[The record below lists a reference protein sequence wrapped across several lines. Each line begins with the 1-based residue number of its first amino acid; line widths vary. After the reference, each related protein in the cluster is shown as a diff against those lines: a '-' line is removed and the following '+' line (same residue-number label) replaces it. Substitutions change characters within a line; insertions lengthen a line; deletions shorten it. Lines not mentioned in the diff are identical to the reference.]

1 MNEKISLPGLVTLL
15 SAKTADS
22 KKESE
27 EFIKEFF
34 AVVADALSK
43 GESVKIKGIG
53 VFKTVVVEAR
63 KSVNVSTGEDNLIPA
78 HKKIVFNPSKEM
90 AAEVNSPFDMFETV
104 ELMDDEDF
112 ETPEEGMLEENPVE
126 AEPQK
131 AEIPAES
138 EIEKVEAVAAQA
150 EAYAAKTETA
160 AANAEVEAAKTETDE
175 AEAEAEAVEAEAAKA
190 EAEAA
195 KAEAEVE
202 KIEAAAVKVEAK
214 KPVKAGE
221 VEVEPEPEPAEK
233 VVEVEPAPAAKPAP
247 AAEYEPVAEHEP
259 AAEVEAEPAE
269 MIDEEAV
276 ALPPRRRGRFWI
288 GFASGCALTALAV
301 VILLFILHFPFDYN
315 GGKQQ
320 DSATA
325 NVEKTEQQPTAQ
337 ANAAGKQDASGN
349 QANAPEIAASQEETE
364 APANSGSENADG
376 EDVVPTAPSDKK
388 VYDTISTTRYLTTMA
403 KDHYGNYNL
412 WPYIYKE
419 NSKILGHPDRIRPG
433 TKVVIPPLSKYGVD
447 PKNPED
453 IKKAK
458 KLGVEIYSR
467 YN

>member
-1 MNEKISLPGLVTLL
+1 
-15 SAKTADS
+15 
-22 KKESE
+22 
-27 EFIKEFF
+27 
-34 AVVADALSK
+34 
-43 GESVKIKGIG
+43 
-53 VFKTVVVEAR
+53 
-63 KSVNVSTGEDNLIPA
+63 
-78 HKKIVFNPSKEM
+78 
-90 AAEVNSPFDMFETV
+90 
-104 ELMDDEDF
+104 
-112 ETPEEGMLEENPVE
+112 
-126 AEPQK
+126 
-131 AEIPAES
+131 
-138 EIEKVEAVAAQA
+138 
-150 EAYAAKTETA
+150 
-160 AANAEVEAAKTETDE
+160 
-175 AEAEAEAVEAEAAKA
+175 
-190 EAEAA
+190 
-195 KAEAEVE
+195 
-202 KIEAAAVKVEAK
+202 
-214 KPVKAGE
+214 
-221 VEVEPEPEPAEK
+221 
-233 VVEVEPAPAAKPAP
+233 
-247 AAEYEPVAEHEP
+247 
-259 AAEVEAEPAE
+259 

-325 NVEKTEQQPTAQ
+325 NVEKTEQQPAAQ
-337 ANAAGKQDASGN
+337 ANAAGQQDASGN
-349 QANAPEIAASQEETE
+349 PADVTEVAANQEGDE
-364 APANSGSENADG
+364 AIANSGSENADG

>member
-43 GESVKIKGIG
+43 GKSVKIKGIG

-63 KSVNVSTGEDNLIPA
+63 KSVNVSTGEDNLIPS

-150 EAYAAKTETA
+150 EVYAAKTETA

-175 AEAEAEAVEAEAAKA
+175 AEVEAEAAEAEAAKA

-202 KIEAAAVKVEAK
+202 KIEAATVKVGAK

-233 VVEVEPAPAAKPAP
+233 VVEVEPAPAAKPEP
-247 AAEYEPVAEHEP
+247 AAEYEPV
-259 AAEVEAEPAE
+259 AEVEAEPAE

-320 DSATA
+320 DSVTA
-325 NVEKTEQQPTAQ
+325 NAEKTEQQPAAQ
-337 ANAAGKQDASGN
+337 ANAAGQQDASGN
-349 QANAPEIAASQEETE
+349 PADVTEVAANQEGDE
-364 APANSGSENADG
+364 AIANSGSENADG

>member
-43 GESVKIKGIG
+43 GKSVKIKGIG

-63 KSVNVSTGEDNLIPA
+63 KSVNVSTGEDNLIPS

-175 AEAEAEAVEAEAAKA
+175 AEVEAEAAEAEAAKA

-202 KIEAAAVKVEAK
+202 KIEAATVKVGAK

-221 VEVEPEPEPAEK
+221 VEVEPEPAEK
-233 VVEVEPAPAAKPAP
+233 VVEVEPAPAAKPEP
-247 AAEYEPVAEHEP
+247 AAEYESVAEHEP

-325 NVEKTEQQPTAQ
+325 NAEKTEQQPAAQ
-337 ANAAGKQDASGN
+337 ANAAGQQDASGN
-349 QANAPEIAASQEETE
+349 PADVTEVAANQEGDE
-364 APANSGSENADG
+364 AIANSGSENADG

>member
-43 GESVKIKGIG
+43 GKSVKIKGIG

-63 KSVNVSTGEDNLIPA
+63 KSVNVSTGEDNLIPS

-175 AEAEAEAVEAEAAKA
+175 AEVEAEAAEAEAAKA

-202 KIEAAAVKVEAK
+202 KIEAATVKVGAK

-233 VVEVEPAPAAKPAP
+233 VVEVEPAPAAKPEP

-276 ALPPRRRGRFWI
+276 ALPPRRRGHFWI

-325 NVEKTEQQPTAQ
+325 NAEKTEQPAAQ
-337 ANAAGKQDASGN
+337 ANAAGQQDASGN
-349 QANAPEIAASQEETE
+349 PADVTEVAANQEGDE
-364 APANSGSENADG
+364 AIANSGSENADG
-376 EDVVPTAPSDKK
+376 EAVVPTAPSDKK

>member
-43 GESVKIKGIG
+43 GKSVKIKGIG

-63 KSVNVSTGEDNLIPA
+63 KSVNVSTGEDNLIPS

-175 AEAEAEAVEAEAAKA
+175 AEVEAEAAEAEAAKA

-202 KIEAAAVKVEAK
+202 KIEAATVKVGAK

-233 VVEVEPAPAAKPAP
+233 VVEVEPAPAAKPEP

-320 DSATA
+320 DSATV
-325 NVEKTEQQPTAQ
+325 NVEKTEQQPAAQ
-337 ANAAGKQDASGN
+337 ANAAGQQDASGN
-349 QANAPEIAASQEETE
+349 PADVTEVAANQEGDE
-364 APANSGSENADG
+364 AIANSGSENADG

>member
-43 GESVKIKGIG
+43 GKSVKIKGIG

-63 KSVNVSTGEDNLIPA
+63 KSVNVSTGEDNLIPS

-175 AEAEAEAVEAEAAKA
+175 AEVEAEAAEAEAAKA

-202 KIEAAAVKVEAK
+202 KIEAATVKVGAK

-233 VVEVEPAPAAKPAP
+233 VVEVEPAPAAKPEP

-320 DSATA
+320 DSVTA
-325 NVEKTEQQPTAQ
+325 NAEKTEQQPAAQ
-337 ANAAGKQDASGN
+337 ANAAGQQDASGN
-349 QANAPEIAASQEETE
+349 PADVTEVAANQEGDE
-364 APANSGSENADG
+364 AIANSGSENADG
-376 EDVVPTAPSDKK
+376 EDVVPTALPTKRFTTPSRQHAISPPWPK
-388 VYDTISTTRYLTTMA
+388 TITATIIS
-403 KDHYGNYNL
+403 
-412 WPYIYKE
+412 
-419 NSKILGHPDRIRPG
+419 GHI
-433 TKVVIPPLSKYGVD
+433 S
-447 PKNPED
+447 
-453 IKKAK
+453 IKKTAR
-458 KLGVEIYSR
+458 YSDIPTVSVPEQKS
-467 YN
+467 

>member
-43 GESVKIKGIG
+43 GKSVKIKGIG

-63 KSVNVSTGEDNLIPA
+63 KSVNVSTGEDNLIPS

-175 AEAEAEAVEAEAAKA
+175 AEV

-202 KIEAAAVKVEAK
+202 IIEAATVKVGAK

-233 VVEVEPAPAAKPAP
+233 VVEVEPAPAAKPEP

-325 NVEKTEQQPTAQ
+325 NAEKTEQQPAAQ
-337 ANAAGKQDASGN
+337 ANAAGQQDASGN
-349 QANAPEIAASQEETE
+349 PADVTEVAANQEGDE
-364 APANSGSENADG
+364 AIANSGSENADG

>member
-43 GESVKIKGIG
+43 GKSVKIKGIG

-63 KSVNVSTGEDNLIPA
+63 KSVNVSTGEDNLIPS

-175 AEAEAEAVEAEAAKA
+175 AEVEAEAAEAEAAKA

-202 KIEAAAVKVEAK
+202 KIEAATVKVGAK

-233 VVEVEPAPAAKPAP
+233 VVEVEPAPAAKPEP

-259 AAEVEAEPAE
+259 AAKPEPAE

-301 VILLFILHFPFDYN
+301 VILLFILHFPFDFN

-325 NVEKTEQQPTAQ
+325 NVEKTEQQPAAQ
-337 ANAAGKQDASGN
+337 ANAAGQQDASGN
-349 QANAPEIAASQEETE
+349 PADVTEVDANQEGDE
-364 APANSGSENADG
+364 AIANSGSENADG

>member
-43 GESVKIKGIG
+43 GKSVKIKGIG

-63 KSVNVSTGEDNLIPA
+63 KSVNVSTGEDNLIPS

-175 AEAEAEAVEAEAAKA
+175 AEVEAEAAEAEAAKA

-202 KIEAAAVKVEAK
+202 KIEAATVKVGAK

-233 VVEVEPAPAAKPAP
+233 VVEVEPAPAAKPEP
-247 AAEYEPVAEHEP
+247 AAEYEQ
-259 AAEVEAEPAE
+259 
-269 MIDEEAV
+269 I
-276 ALPPRRRGRFWI
+276 GR
-288 GFASGCALTALAV
+288 AHV
-301 VILLFILHFPFDYN
+301 
-315 GGKQQ
+315 
-320 DSATA
+320 
-325 NVEKTEQQPTAQ
+325 
-337 ANAAGKQDASGN
+337 
-349 QANAPEIAASQEETE
+349 
-364 APANSGSENADG
+364 
-376 EDVVPTAPSDKK
+376 
-388 VYDTISTTRYLTTMA
+388 
-403 KDHYGNYNL
+403 
-412 WPYIYKE
+412 
-419 NSKILGHPDRIRPG
+419 
-433 TKVVIPPLSKYGVD
+433 
-447 PKNPED
+447 
-453 IKKAK
+453 
-458 KLGVEIYSR
+458 
-467 YN
+467 